1 MPVRRMF
8 TRSVMFEANSTR
20 WMPVIASALALA
32 VSAGCGQ
39 YVSYG
44 DEARPVTGETTPA
57 PVITDIEDFPE
68 VDHFNHYAFGGLV
81 ASFTSASDDGQYVY
95 VDYEG
100 LADDEEARYQLDTYL
115 ATLAGLDPG
124 DLATRQGRLAYWI
137 NAYNATVIREV
148 IAQFEGDLEFRVIDG
163 GDFFTARSF
172 AFGGVFLSLDQIEQ
186 GVIRGD
192 FEHQNV
198 VTLGEEELE
207 QVRQWHEQLWE
218 DGKIDARFHAA
229 VNCGALGCPNL
240 LATAPYVY
248 QGDKLE
254 EQLAEA
260 TARWLASEE
269 KGAGPNGVSMLFTWY
284 KQDFVDDA
292 GSVEAF
298 IEANREG
305 GAGGVSLDQNIEYDW
320 TLNAPQ

>member
-1 MPVRRMF
+1 MHKV
-8 TRSVMFEANSTR
+8 NSTR
-20 WMPVIASALALA
+20 WMLGAASAFWLLLG
-32 VSAGCGQ
+32 AGCGQ

-44 DEARPVTGETTPA
+44 DEARPATGDTTPA
-57 PVITDIEDFPE
+57 PVITDIGDFPE
-68 VDHFNHYAFGGLV
+68 VDKFNHYAFGGLV
-81 ASFTSASDDGQYVY
+81 ASFTSTSDDGQYVY

-100 LADDEEARYQLDTYL
+100 LAADEEARYQLDTYL

-124 DLATRQGRLAYWI
+124 ELSTKQGRLAYWI

-148 IAQFEGDLEFRVIDG
+148 IAQFEGDLGFRVIDG
-163 GDFFTARSF
+163 GDFFTTRAF

-192 FEHQNV
+192 FEHENV
-198 VTLGEEELE
+198 ATLGEEELE

-218 DGKIDARFHAA
+218 GGKVDARFHAA

-248 QGDKLE
+248 QGDKIE
-254 EQLAEA
+254 AQLAKA
-260 TARWLASEE
+260 AADWLASEE
-269 KGAGPNGVSMLFTWY
+269 KGAGPGGVSMLFTWY

-298 IEANREG
+298 IDANREG
-305 GAGGVSLDQNIEYDW
+305 GASGVSLDQNIEYDW